1 MKSRQTARAR
11 FDWRDLIAEAL
22 AGLFSRP
29 GRALLTV
36 LGAVLGIASLV
47 ATLGVAHTAGNQIIS
62 SFNELSATSVV
73 VTDRPRVFR

>member
-11 FDWRDLIAEAL
+11 FDWRDLITEAL

-47 ATLGVAHTAGNQIIS
+47 ATLGVAHTG
-62 SFNELSATSVV
+62 
-73 VTDRPRVFR
+73 R